1 MKRFVAA
8 SVVALATLLLLD
20 GPWLTLMGPRFYTP
34 RLAHLLSASPQWAAA
49 GAFYLLYALGVAL
62 LAVLPALESGRR
74 PSQAFARGALL
85 GLVAYGTYDLTNQ
98 ATLRDWPLIVTLVD
112 MAWGTFLTGVA
123 GAVAFSA
130 ARRIG

>member
-8 SVVALATLLLLD
+8 SVVALAALLLLD
-20 GPWLTLMGPRFYTP
+20 GPWLTLMGPRFYAP
-34 RLAHLLSASPQWAAA
+34 RLAHLLSASPQWSAA

-62 LAVLPALESGRR
+62 LVVLPALESGAGAGR
-74 PSQAFARGALL
+74 AFGRGALL

-98 ATLRDWPLIVTLVD
+98 ATLRDWPVIVTLVD

-123 GAVAFSA
+123 SAVAFSA
-130 ARRIG
+130 ARRMG

>member
-1 MKRFVAA
+1 MRRLAV
-8 SVVALATLLLLD
+8 SSGVALAALLLLD

-34 RLAHLLSASPQWAAA
+34 RLAHVLSASPQWGAA
-49 GAFYLLYALGVAL
+49 GAFYLLYALGVAIL
-62 LAVLPALESGRR
+62 VVLPALESGRR

-98 ATLRDWPLIVTLVD
+98 ATLRDWPLMVTFVD

-130 ARRIG
+130 ARRMW